1 MLVYLIDCL
10 SFVFKPYSDLMHA
23 LANAFLLGVHNLFE
37 QSYDNWKIRP
47 KDRKK

>member
-1 MLVYLIDCL
+1 MIVYRL
-10 SFVFKPYSDLMHA
+10 YSA
-23 LANAFLLGVHNLFE
+23 LFRLNARPCKRLLLGVHNLFE